1 MTGLF
6 FARVLSG
13 RGVSKLW
20 RPASMRIAVPREIK
34 NREYR
39 VALTPAGVRELA
51 SLGHM
56 ISVEAGAGEG
66 AGFADALYVA
76 AGARIETDVEA
87 LFAAA
92 ELVVKVKEPQPQ
104 ECRRLGRGQTLFTY
118 LHLAADRAQAEN
130 LMASGCTAIAYETI
144 TAADASLPLLAPM
157 SEIAGRMSISVAA
170 HCLMKAQGGA
180 GLLLG
185 GVPGVLPARV
195 LVLGGGVAGSHA
207 AHMALGAGA
216 DVTIVDRSLPRL
228 RQLAAEFGPALKTEY
243 STRDAV
249 ERLVQAAN
257 VVVGSVLIRG
267 EAAPRLVS
275 RAMVAGMHSGSVLVD
290 IAIDQGGCFET
301 SRPTSHDAP
310 TYIESGVVHY
320 CVTNMPGAVPRTSTA
335 ALTHATLPYIKA
347 LADNGVAAA
356 LSSDPH
362 FRRGLNVADGEIRSE
377 PVARALGLPLRP

>member
-1 MTGLF
+1 
-6 FARVLSG
+6 
-13 RGVSKLW
+13 
-20 RPASMRIAVPREIK
+20 MRIAVPREIK

-51 SLGHM
+51 SAGHEVT
-56 ISVEAGAGEG
+56 VEAGAGEG
-66 AGFADALYVA
+66 AGFADTRYLA
-76 AGARIETDVEA
+76 AGARIQSDVEA
-87 LFAAA
+87 LFADA
-92 ELVVKVKEPQPQ
+92 ELIVKVKEPQPQ
-104 ECRRLGRGQTLFTY
+104 ECLRLGAGQTLFTY

-144 TAADASLPLLAPM
+144 TAADGSLPLLAPM

-195 LVLGGGVAGSHA
+195 VVLGGGVAGSHA
-207 AHMALGAGA
+207 ARMALGAGA

-228 RQLAAEFGPALKTEY
+228 RQLASEFGAALKTEY

-249 ERLVQAAN
+249 ERLVHVAD

-267 EAAPRLVS
+267 EAAPKLVT
-275 RAMVAGMHSGSVLVD
+275 RDMVAGMQPGSVLVD

-301 SRPTSHDAP
+301 SRPTSHDSP

-335 ALTHATLPYIKA
+335 ALTHATLPYIRA

>member
-1 MTGLF
+1 
-6 FARVLSG
+6 V
-13 RGVSKLW
+13 
-20 RPASMRIAVPREIK
+20 RIAVPREIK

-39 VALTPAGVRELA
+39 VALTPAGVRELVT
-51 SLGHM
+51 SGHAVT
-56 ISVEAGAGEG
+56 VEAGAGEG
-66 AGFADALYVA
+66 AGFADARYVT
-76 AGARIETDVEA
+76 AGARIQPDVDA
-87 LFAAA
+87 LFADA
-92 ELVVKVKEPQPQ
+92 ELIVKVKEPQPA
-104 ECRRLGRGQTLFTY
+104 ECRRLKAGQTLFTY
-118 LHLAADRAQAEN
+118 LHLAADRSLADS
-130 LMASGCTAIAYETI
+130 LLASGCTAIAYETI
-144 TAADASLPLLAPM
+144 TAADGSLPLLAPM

-170 HCLMKAQGGA
+170 HHLMKAQGGA

-195 LVLGGGVAGSHA
+195 LVLGGGVAGGNA
-207 AHMALGAGA
+207 ARMALGAGA

-228 RQLAAEFGPALKTEY
+228 RQLAAEFGAALKTEF

-249 ERLVQAAN
+249 ERLVQAAD

-267 EAAPRLVS
+267 EAAPRLVT
-275 RAMVAGMHSGSVLVD
+275 RAMVAGMQPGSVLVD

-310 TYIESGVVHY
+310 AYIESRVVHY

-335 ALTHATLPYIKA
+335 ALTHATLPYIRA
-347 LADNGVAAA
+347 LADLGVAAA
-356 LSSDPH
+356 LTSDPH

>member
-1 MTGLF
+1 
-6 FARVLSG
+6 
-13 RGVSKLW
+13 
-20 RPASMRIAVPREIK
+20 MRIAVPREIK

-39 VALTPAGVRELA
+39 VALTPAGIRELTSA
-51 SLGHM
+51 GHAVT
-56 ISVEAGAGEG
+56 VEAGAGEG
-66 AGFADALYVA
+66 AGFADAAYVA
-76 AGARIETDVEA
+76 SGALIEVSVEA
-87 LFAAA
+87 LFADA
-92 ELVVKVKEPQPQ
+92 ELIVKVKEPQPQ
-104 ECRRLGRGQTLFTY
+104 ECRRLQPGQTLFTY
-118 LHLAADRAQAEN
+118 LHLAADRSQAEN

-144 TAADASLPLLAPM
+144 TAPDGTLPLLAPM

-170 HCLMKAQGGA
+170 HHLMKAQGGA

-185 GVPGVLPARV
+185 GVPGVRPARV
-195 LVLGGGVAGSHA
+195 VVLGGGVAGSHA
-207 AHMALGAGA
+207 ARMALGAGA

-228 RQLAAEFGPALKTEY
+228 RQLAAEFGAALKTEY

-249 ERLVQAAN
+249 ERLVQSAD

-275 RAMVAGMHSGSVLVD
+275 RSMVAGMQPGSVLVD

-310 TYIESGVVHY
+310 TFIEHGVVHY

-347 LADNGVAAA
+347 LADSGIAAA
-356 LSSDPH
+356 LTSDPH

-377 PVARALGLPLRP
+377 PVARALGLPFNP

>member
-1 MTGLF
+1 
-6 FARVLSG
+6 
-13 RGVSKLW
+13 
-20 RPASMRIAVPREIK
+20 MRIAVPREIK

-39 VALTPAGVRELA
+39 VALTPSGVRELTA
-51 SLGHM
+51 GGHE
-56 ISVEAGAGEG
+56 VEVESGAGLG
-66 AGFADALYVA
+66 AGYDDAGYVA
-76 AGARIETDVEA
+76 AGARINADVQG
-87 LFAAA
+87 LFEWA
-92 ELVVKVKEPQPQ
+92 ELIVKVKEPQPQ
-104 ECRRLGRGQTLFTY
+104 ECSRLKPGQALFTY

-130 LMASGCTAIAYETI
+130 LMASGATAIAYETI
-144 TAADASLPLLAPM
+144 TAPDGSLPLLAPM
-157 SEIAGRMSISVAA
+157 SEIAGRMSIAVASQ
-170 HCLMKAQGGA
+170 CLMKAQGGA

-195 LVLGGGVAGSHA
+195 VVLGGGVAGSHA
-207 AHMALGAGA
+207 AQMAVGMGA

-228 RQLAAEFGPALKTEY
+228 RQLSAEFGPVLKTEY

-249 ERLVQAAN
+249 ERLVQGAD

-267 EAAPRLVS
+267 EAAPRLVT
-275 RAMVAGMHSGSVLVD
+275 RAMVSGMRPGSVLVD

-310 TYIESGVVHY
+310 TFIEAGVVHY

-335 ALTHATLPYIKA
+335 ALTHATLPYIRA
-347 LADNGVAAA
+347 LADRGIAAA
-356 LSSDPH
+356 LSADPH

>member
-1 MTGLF
+1 
-6 FARVLSG
+6 
-13 RGVSKLW
+13 
-20 RPASMRIAVPREIK
+20 MRIAVPREIK

-39 VALTPAGVRELA
+39 VALTPSGVRELTSA
-51 SLGHM
+51 GHEVQVQ
-56 ISVEAGAGEG
+56 SSAGEG
-66 AGFADALYVA
+66 AGFDDAAYVA
-76 AGARIETDVEA
+76 AGARIESDVEA
-87 LFAAA
+87 LFARA
-92 ELVVKVKEPQPQ
+92 ELIVKVKEPQPQ
-104 ECRRLGRGQTLFTY
+104 ECLRLKAGQALFTY

-130 LMASGCTAIAYETI
+130 LMASGVTAIAYETI
-144 TAADASLPLLAPM
+144 TAPDGSLPLLAPM
-157 SEIAGRMSISVAA
+157 SEIAGRMSIAVASQ
-170 HCLMKAQGGA
+170 CLMKAQGGA

-195 LVLGGGVAGSHA
+195 AVLGGGVAGSHA
-207 AHMALGAGA
+207 AQMALGMGA

-228 RQLAAEFGPALKTEY
+228 RQLAVEFAHALKTEY

-249 ERLVQAAN
+249 ERLVRDAD
-257 VVVGSVLIRG
+257 VVIGSVLIRG
-267 EAAPRLVS
+267 EAAPRLVT
-275 RAMVAGMHSGSVLVD
+275 RAMVAGMRPGSVLVD

-310 TYIESGVVHY
+310 TYVDQGVVHY

-347 LADNGVAAA
+347 LADKGIAGA
-356 LSSDPH
+356 LSADPH

>member
-1 MTGLF
+1 
-6 FARVLSG
+6 
-13 RGVSKLW
+13 
-20 RPASMRIAVPREIK
+20 MRIAVPREIK

-39 VALTPAGVRELA
+39 VALTPSGVRELTA
-51 SLGHM
+51 AGHEVE
-56 ISVEAGAGEG
+56 VEAGAGVG
-66 AGFADALYVA
+66 AGFEDAVYLA
-76 AGARIETDVEA
+76 AGARINTDVES
-87 LFAAA
+87 LFARA
-92 ELVVKVKEPQPQ
+92 ELIVKVKEPQPQ
-104 ECRRLGRGQTLFTY
+104 ECRRMQRGQALFTY

-130 LMASGCTAIAYETI
+130 LMAAGCTAIAYETI
-144 TAADASLPLLAPM
+144 TAPDGTLPLLAPM
-157 SEIAGRMSISVAA
+157 SEIAGRMSIAVASQ
-170 HCLMKAQGGA
+170 CLMKAQGGA

-185 GVPGVLPARV
+185 GVPGVLPAKV

-207 AHMALGAGA
+207 AQMAVGMGA

-228 RQLAAEFGPALKTEY
+228 RQLAAEFGPVLKTEY

-249 ERLVQAAN
+249 ERLVQGAD

-267 EAAPRLVS
+267 EAAPRLVT
-275 RAMVAGMHSGSVLVD
+275 RAMVAGMRPGSVLVD

-310 TYIESGVVHY
+310 TFVEAGVVHY

-335 ALTHATLPYIKA
+335 ALTHATLPYIRA
-347 LADNGVAAA
+347 LADKGIAAA
-356 LSSDPH
+356 ISADPH

>member
-1 MTGLF
+1 ML
-6 FARVLSG
+6 
-13 RGVSKLW
+13 
-20 RPASMRIAVPREIK
+20 IAVPREIK

-39 VALTPAGVRELA
+39 VALTPAGVRELTTA
-51 SLGHM
+51 GH
-56 ISVEAGAGEG
+56 SVVVEAGAGDG
-66 AGFADALYVA
+66 AGFADARYVA
-76 AGARIETDVEA
+76 AGARIEPDVEA
-87 LFAAA
+87 LFSSA
-92 ELVVKVKEPQPQ
+92 ELIVKVKEPQPQ
-104 ECRRLGRGQTLFTY
+104 ECRRLKSGQTLFTY
-118 LHLAADRAQAEN
+118 LHLAADRAQAEG
-130 LMASGCTAIAYETI
+130 LMAAGVTAIAYETI
-144 TAADASLPLLAPM
+144 TAADGSLPLLAPM

-170 HCLMKAQGGA
+170 HSLMKAQGGA

-207 AHMALGAGA
+207 ARMALGAGA

-228 RQLAAEFGPALKTEY
+228 RQLSAEFGNALKTEY

-249 ERLVQAAN
+249 ERLVQAAD

-267 EAAPRLVS
+267 EAAPRLVT
-275 RAMVAGMHSGSVLVD
+275 RDMVAGMQPGSVLVD

-310 TYIESGVVHY
+310 TFIESGVVHY

-335 ALTHATLPYIKA
+335 ALTHATLPYIRA
-347 LADNGVAAA
+347 LADKGVAGA
-356 LSSDPH
+356 LSADPH

>member
-1 MTGLF
+1 
-6 FARVLSG
+6 V
-13 RGVSKLW
+13 
-20 RPASMRIAVPREIK
+20 RIAVPREIK

-39 VALTPAGVRELA
+39 VALTPAGVRELTA
-51 SLGHM
+51 AGHVVT
-56 ISVEAGAGEG
+56 VEAGAGEG
-66 AGFADALYVA
+66 AGFADARYVS
-76 AGARIETDVEA
+76 AGARIEGDVEA
-87 LFAAA
+87 LFAGA
-92 ELVVKVKEPQPQ
+92 ELIVKVKEPQPQ
-104 ECRRLGRGQTLFTY
+104 ECRRLKPGQTLFTY
-118 LHLAADRAQAEN
+118 LHLAADRAQADH

-144 TAADASLPLLAPM
+144 TAADGSLPLLAPM

-170 HCLMKAQGGA
+170 HNLMKAQGGA

-207 AHMALGAGA
+207 ARMALGAGA

-228 RQLAAEFGPALKTEY
+228 RQLASEFGPALKTEF

-249 ERLVQAAN
+249 ERLVQAAD

-267 EAAPRLVS
+267 EAAPRLVT
-275 RAMVAGMHSGSVLVD
+275 RDMVAAMQPGSVLVD

-335 ALTHATLPYIKA
+335 ALTHATLPYIKS
-347 LADNGVAAA
+347 LADVGVAAA
-356 LSSDPH
+356 LTSDPH